1 MNIIDTWVEYPLSN
15 TGNQLAYG
23 FLIFVAILMLIS
35 IFIDKNWEYFPFI
48 ILIVAACVMFPLTP
62 PTTYILAEVTDAP
75 FVEVIQK
82 YELFS
87 AREKEGLYVFKVKSN
102 E

>member
-1 MNIIDTWVEYPLSN
+1 MLFLHTLQQVEHEYDRITHNPH
-15 TGNQLAYG
+15 Y
-23 FLIFVAILMLIS
+23 ILMLIS

-75 FVEVIQK
+75 FVEVVQK

-87 AREKEGLYVFKVKSN
+87 AREEEGIYVFKVKSN